1 MRGTASLGGCKMS
14 DAVVRVVPSRAATAQ
29 SVSLIL
35 PVILPVMAA
44 VLVAPVIPD
53 ISRAFAAEPNA
64 GLLVPVAITIP
75 ALMLALFSPLAGWL
89 ADRFGRKRLLVAAL
103 LVYAVCGVAPI
114 WLDHLP
120 AIILARALLGICE
133 AAVMTCSTTL
143 ICDHNQGRE
152 RERWLAMQSVVASLS
167 AIPLIAVG
175 GLLGEQG
182 WRTPFAI
189 YGLAAFLAPVILFL
203 VEEAPKELH
212 KTVETASALPWRRFA
227 TVSLLVLTASL
238 LFYIVPIQMGFL
250 LAIQG
255 IASPQMIGLAT
266 ATGSLAIPVGALL
279 FRRLSRKSTPLMAG
293 LAFAGMGLGLLVM
306 AMAGDFPSI
315 VAGAVLHGFG
325 WGIALPLL
333 LTVAMAGLPFDLRGR
348 GTGLFMGA
356 VFIGQFLSPLGVA
369 AVDRLAGGLLPAIEI
384 FAVCG
389 LLLAATATLTLR
401 GTQTGQ

>member
-1 MRGTASLGGCKMS
+1 MMS

-53 ISRAFAAEPNA
+53 ITRAFAADPNA

-120 AIILARALLGICE
+120 VIILSRALLGICE
-133 AAVMTCSTTL
+133 AAVMTCSTAL

-152 RERWLAMQSVVASLS
+152 RARWLAMQSVMASLS
-167 AIPLIAVG
+167 SIPLIVIG
-175 GLLGEQG
+175 GLLGEQN

-189 YGLAAFLAPVILFL
+189 YGLAVLIVPAVLLL
-203 VEEAPKELH
+203 VEEAPRE
-212 KTVETASALPWRRFA
+212 ADSPAGGIAGFPRRRFA
-227 TVSLLVLTASL
+227 IIGLLALAASL
-238 LFYIVPIQMGFL
+238 LFYIMPIQIGFL
-250 LAIQG
+250 LAMQG
-255 IASPQMIGLAT
+255 ITSPQKIGLAT
-266 ATGSLAIPVGALL
+266 ATGSLAILAGSMI
-279 FRRLSRKSTPLMAG
+279 FRRLSRKGTMPAAATFACMGVG
-293 LAFAGMGLGLLVM
+293 LLTMVLARDFAGV
-306 AMAGDFPSI
+306 

-333 LTVAMAGLPFDLRGR
+333 LTMAMAGLPFDLRGR
-348 GTGLFMGA
+348 GTGVFMGA
-356 VFIGQFLSPLGVA
+356 VFIGQFLSPLSVA
-369 AVDRLAGGLLPAIEI
+369 AIDGVLGGLVPAIKV
-384 FAVCG
+384 FAVLS
-389 LLLAATATLTLR
+389 LLLAIAAAVSLR
-401 GTQTGQ
+401 ETRTDD

>member
-1 MRGTASLGGCKMS
+1 MS

-53 ISRAFAAEPNA
+53 ISRAFAAVPNA

-103 LVYAVCGVAPI
+103 LAYAVCGVAPI

-120 AIILARALLGICE
+120 AIILSRALLGICE
-133 AAVMTCSTTL
+133 AAVMTCSTAL

-152 RERWLAMQSVVASLS
+152 RAHWLAMQSMMASLS
-167 AIPLIAVG
+167 SIPLIVIG
-175 GLLGEQG
+175 GLLGEQN

-189 YGLAAFLAPVILFL
+189 YGLAALIVPAILLL
-203 VEEAPKELH
+203 VEEAPREAGNPAGSIA
-212 KTVETASALPWRRFA
+212 VFPRRRFA
-227 TVSLLVLTASL
+227 IIGLLALAASL
-238 LFYIVPIQMGFL
+238 LFYIMPIQIGFL
-250 LAIQG
+250 LAMQG
-255 IASPQMIGLAT
+255 ITSPQKIGLAT
-266 ATGSLAIPVGALL
+266 ATGSLAILAGSMI
-279 FRRLSRKSTPLMAG
+279 FRRLPRKGTMPAAATFACMGAG
-293 LAFAGMGLGLLVM
+293 LLTMVLARDFAGV
-306 AMAGDFPSI
+306 

-333 LTVAMAGLPFDLRGR
+333 LTMAMAGLPFDLRGR
-348 GTGLFMGA
+348 GTGVFMGA

-369 AVDRLAGGLLPAIEI
+369 AIDGVLGGLVPAIKV
-384 FAVCG
+384 FAILS
-389 LLLAATATLTLR
+389 LLLAVAAAVSLR
-401 GTQTGQ
+401 ETQTDD

>member
-1 MRGTASLGGCKMS
+1 MMS

-53 ISRAFAAEPNA
+53 ISRAFAADPNA

-120 AIILARALLGICE
+120 AIILARALLGVCE

-152 RERWLAMQSVVASLS
+152 RERWLAMQSAVAALS
-167 AIPLIAVG
+167 SIPLIAIG
-175 GLLGEQG
+175 GFLGEQG

-189 YGLAAFLAPVILFL
+189 YGLAALFAPVILFL
-203 VEEAPKELH
+203 VEEAPTEARQ
-212 KTVETASALPWRRFA
+212 TAESLAGFPWHRFA
-227 TVSLLVLTASL
+227 IVSLLVLTASL
-238 LFYIVPIQMGFL
+238 LFYIVPIQIGFL
-250 LAIQG
+250 LAMQG
-255 IASPQMIGLAT
+255 IASPQTIGMAT

-279 FRRLSRKSTPLMAG
+279 FRRLSRKPTPVMAA
-293 LAFAGMGLGLLVM
+293 LAFAGMGLGLL
-306 AMAGDFPSI
+306 AMTLARDFAGV

-369 AVDRLAGGLLPAIEI
+369 AVDHAAGGLVAAIQV
-384 FAVCG
+384 FALFG
-389 LLLAATATLTLR
+389 LLLAATAAVTLR
-401 GTQTGQ
+401 GTRTGQ